1 MERQN
6 FGRAER
12 ARENLFVHP
21 PRGGRFHE
29 TAAAGADAYSVYTG
43 NDLAAIRRA
52 NPGDYALQGNLD
64 PMLLSRASPAEVAE
78 RAREIIAS
86 QKPFGRHIFN
96 LGHGILPDAKIENV
110 EALCSA
116 VSEGA

>member
-1 MERQN
+1 MCIR
-6 FGRAER
+6 
-12 ARENLFVHP
+12 
-21 PRGGRFHE
+21 
-29 TAAAGADAYSVYTG
+29 DSAYSVYTG

-86 QKPFGRHIFN
+86 QKPFGRYIFN

-110 EALCSA
+110 EALCAA